1 MLKPSPLKHKED
13 GHDVLDQ
20 VAHDKAHLGEGV
32 VDDHEVGGTFTNGD
46 RSYIKQKDGWH
57 IEGEDG
63 ETKLVNQE
71 MFREHQLKGSKP
83 EIKKEEKVEEENKP
97 KYLDFNQWHTNDDG
111 ETSMVDKLRKL
122 HPDYE
127 IAEAVA
133 GDDVVSIKRKGDKEG
148 VEVRLQ
154 TKWTDNADHSA
165 GYRKYLDYVGGE
177 DVEKTLNN
185 YHDKTIGK
193 YKQVGKDGE
202 AESDEA
208 FFERTLPKSGV
219 ISSQNENFSTEES
232 YSEISGVRKTSSG
245 IYVKATGGRASKE
258 EKEMYEQMSFLHDL
272 KQRSDK
278 TREGTLSQEFEDKS
292 NITLQSQLG
301 DKKSDKNLTTN
312 VGDETTFTA
321 ADYGSFVKDEAY
333 EDFQE
338 KALEIYAA
346 ERVKGSEALE
356 KATDEFLP
364 GARTETTEHFQPRYD
379 ALKEEQQAIIDE
391 NKEAEEAKLQEE
403 INAGLWKDK
412 SKEEINA
419 EYNKRLNSYLEP
431 MQAKYD
437 KVNEDAKKYL
447 NDLYKKEQEDPES
460 NFSKAMDKINA
471 SAQSNIDDIQK
482 GFFNT
487 WKPEPNLI
495 SEAKYEEISQVLD
508 KGGFANLNSNDKK
521 LALTKQWNM
530 LSDKLDDDMSTEEL
544 AKAEKEFWS
553 VNYSKLDKDKDG
565 KFSQFMMKG
574 VAQDQLGIFNDV
586 IDLKVNEVDEDGN
599 KKYEDKRIEIGREN
613 GKPIYRTISA
623 KEQALTAL
631 KKDNPAFKNYNQV
644 SRYLDK
650 IIDSPETMSNSGMAN
665 FWRGLTSK
673 QGHEYVPFLSGVV
686 NTGDS
691 YTIKKITDKD
701 PKDRTEEEKSLLSF
715 YQMKNETG
723 AKVEEMSNSY
733 NAGGMTADM
742 LPFMGEMI
750 ATSGLAGVVSKAT
763 TTASRAFLFP
773 KALRIPGQAAVN
785 VAEGASKTFGY
796 LVGNLARTVVSPQR
810 FMDQTYQN
818 MTSEMG
824 LMLSDEGTGL
834 VAMVD
839 ESSGDDFEQLLER
852 LFCPRGL
859 SMFQRV

>member
-32 VDDHEVGGTFTNGD
+32 IDDHEVGGTFTNGD

-177 DVEKTLNN
+177 NVDKTLNN

-208 FFERTLPKSGV
+208 FFERTKPKLQGGYTPYTEIGGVRYHSGV
-219 ISSQNENFSTEES
+219 LPSANGKRSSNPYRNA
-232 YSEISGVRKTSSG
+232 SGG
-245 IYVKATGGRASKE
+245 EATQQ
-258 EKEMYEQMSFLHDL
+258 EKEMYEQMKFLHDL
-272 KQRSDK
+272 KNRADETKSKSLSDESK
-278 TREGTLSQEFEDKS
+278 GET
-292 NITLQSQLG
+292 NIVLQSKQG
-301 DKKSDKNLTTN
+301 GGGSDKNLVKD

-338 KALEIYAA
+338 KALEIWTA

-364 GARTETTEHFQPRYD
+364 EARTETTEHFQPRYD
-379 ALKEEQQAIIDE
+379 ALQEEQQAIIDE

-403 INAGLWKDK
+403 INAGLWKGK

-460 NFSKAMDKINA
+460 DFSKAMDKINA
-471 SAQSNIDDIQK
+471 SAQSNIDNIQK

-530 LSDKLDDDMSTEEL
+530 LSDKLDDDMSPEEL

-623 KEQALTAL
+623 KEQALAAL

-691 YTIKKITDKD
+691 YTIKKITDKIL
-701 PKDRTEEEKSLLSF
+701 KIEQK
-715 YQMKNETG
+715 KK
-723 AKVEEMSNSY
+723 KVCY
-733 NAGGMTADM
+733 
-742 LPFMGEMI
+742 
-750 ATSGLAGVVSKAT
+750 
-763 TTASRAFLFP
+763 
-773 KALRIPGQAAVN
+773 
-785 VAEGASKTFGY
+785 
-796 LVGNLARTVVSPQR
+796 R
-810 FMDQTYQN
+810 FIK
-818 MTSEMG
+818 
-824 LMLSDEGTGL
+824 
-834 VAMVD
+834 
-839 ESSGDDFEQLLER
+839 
-852 LFCPRGL
+852 
-859 SMFQRV
+859 